1 MPLEILPKEH
11 SSPAIFNGART
22 FFAMDQKTVYVARI
36 FFSAL
41 AGAGVGAGIGFA
53 VGGPVGMTIGCFI
66 GIIIGYG
73 LGIVIDDKLDSLRE
87 PPVLHLELQPTDQ
100 LGPA

>member
-1 MPLEILPKEH
+1 MSLEKVLLKEH
-11 SSPAIFNGART
+11 SRPTIFNGART

-53 VGGPVGMTIGCFI
+53 VGGPVGLTIGCFI

-73 LGIVIDDKLDSLRE
+73 LGILIDDRLDENSNSE
-87 PPVLHLELQPTDQ
+87 LELAK
-100 LGPA
+100 LESKKHL

>member
-1 MPLEILPKEH
+1 MPLEKVLPRDH
-11 SSPAIFNGART
+11 SSLAILNGART

-66 GIIIGYG
+66 GIILGYG
-73 LGIVIDDKLDSLRE
+73 LGIFIDDYLDQN
-87 PPVLHLELQPTDQ
+87 PVLDLELSR
-100 LGPA
+100 LESKKHL